1 MAGQKQ
7 HIIHICVLLFCMA
20 VYSGATAQVNFGT
33 HAGEGLELEVLGPG
47 ELQFGEVF
55 STEQVIEITL
65 NDKNSEN
72 VVPVAIHG
80 IAYLDVTVTM
90 TAPATLVLEG
100 NASQSIPFNA
110 YMAYS
115 NTGLPDENAAQ
126 LAAIPVTGDMITFQI
141 KRRPGGPPGP
151 PPTPPHSGYK
161 PPPPGTAYLFVY
173 GDINVENAFA
183 GNYKGEILIE
193 VVYSTFD

>member
-1 MAGQKQ
+1 MTGQKQ
-7 HIIHICVLLFCMA
+7 HIIHACVVLVFIAFGLA
-20 VYSGATAQVNFGT
+20 STAQVNFGT
-33 HAGEGLELEVLGPG
+33 HSDEDLVLEVLGPG

-65 NDKNSEN
+65 NDKNSGK
-72 VVPVAIHG
+72 VVPIAIHG

-115 NTGLPDENAAQ
+115 NTGMQDENSAQ

-141 KRRPGGPPGP
+141 QRRPGGPPGP

-161 PPPPGTAYLFVY
+161 PPPGTAYLFVY